1 MAGRDLG
8 CIHAR
13 VRCVFTKPE
22 KWEALPDE
30 ENLKPLAGIKSHG
43 YISLKGNCLRRIVCV
58 RAVWEGALY
67 EWAV

>member
-8 CIHAR
+8 CIHTR

-30 ENLKPLAGIKSHG
+30 ENLKPLAGIKSTGTFHSRG
-43 YISLKGNCLRRIVCV
+43 TV
-58 RAVWEGALY
+58 
-67 EWAV
+67 